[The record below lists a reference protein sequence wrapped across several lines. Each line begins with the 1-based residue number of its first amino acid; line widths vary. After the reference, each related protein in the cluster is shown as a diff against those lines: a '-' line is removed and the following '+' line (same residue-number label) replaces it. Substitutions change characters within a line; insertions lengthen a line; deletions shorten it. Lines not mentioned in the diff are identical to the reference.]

1 MRATTNGVLEQV
13 YLTHGQHLVHH
24 LAFVTRD
31 RELAEDLAHDA
42 FVRLAREI
50 EAGRSP
56 DNPRAW
62 LHRVG
67 RNLATSRARHTQVE
81 LRRDAELRPSAQP
94 PDPEAIA
101 VEHELTDAVRTAMT
115 DLSLVERRAVL
126 LAAHGVSGSEI
137 AATLERTPGATRT
150 LLCRARAKIR
160 ERMTLQG
167 YASA

>member
-1 MRATTNGVLEQV
+1 MQATTDRLLEQM
-13 YLTHGQHLVHH
+13 YLAHGQNLVHH

-67 RNLATSRARHTQVE
+67 RNLATSRARHMQVE
-81 LRRDAELRPSAQP
+81 VRRDAELRPYGQP
-94 PDPEAIA
+94 PDPESIA

-115 DLSLVERRAVL
+115 DLSAAERRALL
-126 LAAHGVSGSEI
+126 LAAYGVSGSEI

-160 ERMTLQG
+160 ERMTVMG